1 MEYKNNFEKKCKE
14 CETIFTP
21 FRTTDRLC
29 FVCTKTRQAIKNLE
43 KIKKERVKRL
53 KVDLMTLQDYLKK
66 AQTEFNKYIRLR
78 DADLPCISCGKP
90 LRKGNVDAGH
100 LWSAGGHSNIRFN
113 ELNVNAQCSRPC
125 NKDKSGDVN
134 NYRLGFVKRYGADKL
149 AELDLIANLER
160 RFTKDELKELAEYY
174 KQKCKELSHK

>member
-1 MEYKNNFEKKCKE
+1 MKTNYDKKCKE

-21 FRTTDRLC
+21 FRTTDKLC
-29 FVCTKTRQAIKNLE
+29 FVCTKTRQAINNLE

-53 KVDLMTLQDYLKK
+53 KVDLMTLQDWFKI
-66 AQTEFNKYIRLR
+66 AQTHFNKYIRLR

-90 LRKGNVDAGH
+90 LRKGNIDAGH
-100 LWSAGGHSNIRFN
+100 LWSAGGHSNVRFN

-125 NKDKSGDVN
+125 NKDKSGDIN
-134 NYRLGFVKRYGADKL
+134 NYRLGFVKRYGSDKL